1 MIVGGGTAGLTMAR
15 RLAKSSAITVAVIE
29 AGGLYELDNGNF
41 SQIPA
46 DAIYWVDGSTSMR
59 NPLVDWYQFTEPQ
72 PVSLNPSQENKIR
85 AAHQLAGIRRKK
97 FSLSKRQNTG
107 GWECSKLPMVS

>member
-1 MIVGGGTAGLTMAR
+1 MLRTFNYNEQFQIQGLLGDHFGVPGIPATYDYVIVGGGTAGLTLAR
-15 RLAKSSAITVAVIE
+15 RLAADTSITVALVE

-46 DAIYWVDGSTSMR
+46 DASYFVGPPPPK

-72 PVSLNPSQENKIR
+72 PVSVT
-85 AAHQLAGIRRKK
+85 
-97 FSLSKRQNTG
+97 F
-107 GWECSKLPMVS
+107 